1 MMATI
6 EVEKFEELMKDLKIG
21 YTNHLNHLRQGL
33 EQMLGQKK
41 QLEENIPMLK
51 AEIEKV
57 ENKLSHVTNLLPDEE
72 EE

>member
-1 MMATI
+1 MATI
-6 EVEKFEELMKDLKIG
+6 EVEKFEDLMKDLKVG
-21 YTNHLNHLRQGL
+21 YKNQLNQLRQGL
-33 EQMLGQKK
+33 EQMIGQKA
-41 QLEENIPMLK
+41 QLEENIPLLK

>member
-1 MMATI
+1 MATI
-6 EVEKFEELMKDLKIG
+6 EVEKFEDLMKDLKVG
-21 YTNHLNHLRQGL
+21 YTNQLNQLRQGL
-33 EQMLGQKK
+33 EQMIGQKA
-41 QLEENIPMLK
+41 QLEENIPLLK